1 MNGLH
6 YHLQDRTMPCSCP
19 ETRASRTLIAFHS
32 GTYNDHR
39 YNHGGLPLR
48 EAVTVIDHHTRGR
61 EVCHRCA
68 EPIQLGLYIIWFGIL
83 AYYTVLL
90 ARLGAWVA
98 AALMRVLSVYR
109 R

>member
-1 MNGLH
+1 
-6 YHLQDRTMPCSCP
+6 MPCSCP